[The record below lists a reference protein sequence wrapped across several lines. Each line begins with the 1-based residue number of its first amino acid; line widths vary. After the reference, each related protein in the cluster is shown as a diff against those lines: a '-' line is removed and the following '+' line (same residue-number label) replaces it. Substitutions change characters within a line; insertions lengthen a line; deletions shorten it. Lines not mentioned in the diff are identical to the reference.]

1 MMEDNTIPIL
11 VVSNSKG
18 GCIEVDVSDP
28 DECCII
34 VKQGDR
40 YASLIGNVGLLMD
53 TGLEAG
59 KELKGGRII
68 TKERLE
74 PYDPDD
80 PEFLVKRRNGR
91 VCRRNGQVIYTHS
104 YFTYDKRDY
113 DEIIQADS

>member
-1 MMEDNTIPIL
+1 MINESKNEPIL

-68 TKERLE
+68 TKERFE

-80 PEFLVKRRNGR
+80 PEFLVKKKNGKI
-91 VCRRNGQVIYTHS
+91 CRKDGKVIYTHS
-104 YFTYDKRDY
+104 YFTYDKKDY
-113 DEIIQADS
+113 DELIEES